1 MPSVDILTHQSHIC
15 KVGQHNLANIT
26 SALQRLVTLKLS
38 IIIKHY
44 YDNNNVSENQ
54 SRIRLL
60 NFSWHLCRS
69 MKFEFSITLRTLRI
83 MAKLS
88 EFVAKYLFALFYQF
102 LITSMRVN
110 TCNTIFNVDSTFT
123 KAAVKLSNALHCVW
137 RTQMSHTKKI
147 HLMFHF
153 SPGIG
158 LSDLAS
164 ITKCITHFSNW
175 TFGLSSQYFIS
186 L

>member
-1 MPSVDILTHQSHIC
+1 MEEAHFLPRWLNMEPINWHCGRVSVMPSVDILTHQSHIY

-110 TCNTIFNVDSTFT
+110 TCNTIFNVECWYNFYEG
-123 KAAVKLSNALHCVW
+123 
-137 RTQMSHTKKI
+137 R
-147 HLMFHF
+147 
-153 SPGIG
+153 G
-158 LSDLAS
+158 
-164 ITKCITHFSNW
+164 
-175 TFGLSSQYFIS
+175 
-186 L
+186 